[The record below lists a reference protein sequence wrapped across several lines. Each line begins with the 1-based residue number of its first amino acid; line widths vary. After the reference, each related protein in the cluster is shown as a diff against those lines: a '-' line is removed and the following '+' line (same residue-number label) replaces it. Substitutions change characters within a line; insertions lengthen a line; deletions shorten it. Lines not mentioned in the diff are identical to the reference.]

1 MKKVIDFLVRA
12 LLFTW
17 ILIAYY
23 LISNMELKQ
32 QADLNR
38 QEMTLKMI
46 RFCLGWPALLFTIM
60 LIVGVM
66 NNFGAARKSKDLV
79 IGAGLIVGLWVL
91 FAFNVDLSD
100 EWWEMNEELTPA

>member
-1 MKKVIDFLVRA
+1 MKKIIDFLIRA

-38 QEMTLKMI
+38 QAMTLKMI
-46 RFCLGWPALLFTIM
+46 RFCLGWPTLIFSIMIIVAL
-60 LIVGVM
+60 M
-66 NNFGAARKSKDLV
+66 NTCGATRKGKDLA
-79 IGAGLIVGLWVL
+79 IGVGLIIGLWVL